1 MRRLLNRL
9 LLPLCLAGF
18 LPVIA
23 AQEFLDPRIA
33 FQPAVR
39 ALDDRTLE
47 VRFTIAPD
55 YYLYRDRF
63 RFTADMAQLGVAEI
77 PAGKEKVDASF
88 GKVEVFYDAV
98 AIRLPVERT
107 MRAPMRFDL
116 SVTSQGC
123 AEAGLCYLPQTQLL
137 SAELPAELP
146 AKNVLPAPEAAPAE
160 TTAESD
166 ASGFFANV
174 LGEAGFWGK
183 LALFFVAGLGLS
195 LTPCVFPMLP
205 ILSGIIVGH
214 AKPEKAETL
223 SKRRAFALS
232 LFYVLGMA
240 FTYAVAGVAAGLSGS
255 LFSNALQNVWALSA
269 FAGIFVLLA
278 GSMFG
283 FYTLQL
289 PVRLQSA
296 LAARSRRLQ
305 GGHFFAVFL
314 MGALSALIVGPCV
327 AAPLAG
333 ILIYIGQSGDAL
345 LGGAALFVMA
355 LGMGIPLLFIGA
367 SAGAWLPRAGAWME
381 AVKQG
386 FGFSLLFLAVW
397 LVTPVAPMAAVML
410 AYASLAL
417 VAAIRL
423 RALDP
428 LPPEAKGGL
437 RFFKALGVL
446 LLLWSAALFIGVLA
460 GSRDPLQPLA
470 ILRSSAAAAQE
481 TALPFERVKTLK
493 ELETRLQN
501 AGQPALL
508 DFYADW
514 CVACKEM
521 ERFTFSDAQVQSLMR
536 KFIRLQAD
544 VTANNAEDK
553 ALLQR
558 FNLYG
563 PPGILFFDATGAEI
577 AGVRVTGFQAAEPF
591 AQNLQRALTTAAP

>member
-9 LLPLCLAGF
+9 LPLVFLGLAALPSTA
-18 LPVIA
+18 P
-23 AQEFLDPRIA
+23 AQEFLDPLIA
-33 FQPAVR
+33 FKPAVR

-47 VRFTIAPD
+47 VRFTILPG

-63 RFTADMAQLGVAEI
+63 RFAADMARLGAAQI
-77 PAGKEKVDASF
+77 PAGKEKTDESF
-88 GKVEVFYDAV
+88 GKVEVFYDVV

-107 MRAPMRFDL
+107 MRAPMRFEL

-123 AEAGLCYLPQTQLL
+123 ADAGLCYLPQTQTLT
-137 SAELPAELP
+137 AELPAEGELP
-146 AKNVLPAPEAAPAE
+146 AAGDVARTESAAD
-160 TTAESD
+160 SD
-166 ASGFFANV
+166 ASGFFAGI

-183 LALFFVAGLGLS
+183 LALFFAAGLGLS

-214 AKPEKAETL
+214 AQQGKVETL
-223 SKRRAFALS
+223 RKRRAFALS
-232 LFYVLGMA
+232 LSYVLGMA
-240 FTYAVAGVAAGLSGS
+240 CTYAAAGVAGGLSGS
-255 LFSNALQNVWALSA
+255 LFSAALQNVWALSA
-269 FAGIFVLLA
+269 FAGIFALLA

-289 PVRLQSA
+289 PARLQSA
-296 LAARSRRLQ
+296 LAARARRLR

-333 ILIYIGQSGDAL
+333 VLIYIGQSGDAL
-345 LGGAALFVMA
+345 LGGITLFVMA
-355 LGMGIPLLFIGA
+355 LGMGTPLLIIGT

-386 FGFSLLFLAVW
+386 FGFLLLFFAIW
-397 LVTPVAPMAAVML
+397 LVTPVAPPAAVML
-410 AYASLAL
+410 AYAALSL
-417 VAAIRL
+417 VAAMRL

-428 LPPEAKGGL
+428 LPRQAGGGL
-437 RFFKALGVL
+437 RCFKALGVL
-446 LLLWSAALFIGVLA
+446 LLLWGAALFIGTLA

-470 ILRSSAAAAQE
+470 VLRSSAFAAPDRAP
-481 TALPFERVKTLK
+481 PFERVHTLS
-493 ELETRLQN
+493 ELETRLQT
-501 AGQPALL
+501 AGQPVLL

-514 CVACKEM
+514 CIACKEM
-521 ERFTFSDAQVQSLMR
+521 EGDTFQDANVRRLMQE
-536 KFIRLQAD
+536 FIRLRVD
-544 VTANNAEDK
+544 VTANSAEDK

-577 AGVRVTGFQAAEPF
+577 PGLRVAGFQAAEIF
-591 AQNLQRALTTAAP
+591 AQNLQRALAAGTP